1 MLTSDLSLL
10 SSVASSD
17 TAMISCYNFTVLE
30 SWLLSAQ
37 LWPIEAAGKIPSQH
51 YLLGP
56 DNQHKHQHF
65 SEIDDD
71 DDTYV

>member
-1 MLTSDLSLL
+1 MLASDLSLL
-10 SSVASSD
+10 SSVASPD
-17 TAMISCYNFTVLE
+17 TAVISCYNVTVLA
-30 SWLLSAQ
+30 SWLFAAQ
-37 LWPIEAAGKIPSQH
+37 LWPIEAAGKNPSQH

-56 DNQHKHQHF
+56 DKQHKHQHF